1 MTNILSLKL
10 FLAITA
16 HGLARLT
23 TSLLYIVVTK
33 HVRLSS
39 LCMYATMSALQA
51 VVAFTV
57 VSRPSEGMCI
67 SVFTSSSAADQESPT
82 DTKAGK

>member
-1 MTNILSLKL
+1 
-10 FLAITA
+10 
-16 HGLARLT
+16 
-23 TSLLYIVVTK
+23 
-33 HVRLSS
+33 
-39 LCMYATMSALQA
+39 MYATMSALQA

-82 DTKAGK
+82 DTKAGI